1 MIRVYFCEMLGHS
14 VPWAY
19 STFINLAAVS
29 PRLIDK
35 RIGYLCAASFIQPDD
50 DILVLCINSF
60 IRDLRSK
67 DRDAVSSE
75 FVVHI
80 YLKLGGLCTTLYVF
94 SYE

>member
-35 RIGYLCAASFIQPDD
+35 RIGYLCAASFIRPDD

-60 IRDLRSK
+60 IRDLKSP
-67 DRDAVSSE
+67 DRDAVCE
-75 FVVHI
+75 
-80 YLKLGGLCTTLYVF
+80 L
-94 SYE
+94 